1 MSEIFRVRNSLTMWV
16 WIPLRLRVKHY
27 DKRFQREMRR
37 EFSSVCDQDDIWIGS
52 EVYSRLLIRYFFQQR
67 VFRPDTSVPVYGAII
82 TVKSGWHTCLETSA
96 FIDNFKQFGYKTVY
110 TPPPES
116 MLFADV
122 DRLEGLKHNNDLG
135 ERWGYTGAR
144 ERYVN
149 YTKKGTFDGSAS
161 TLLSLIVG
169 PMLSIK
175 VN

>member
-1 MSEIFRVRNSLTMWV
+1 ML
-16 WIPLRLRVKHY
+16 
-27 DKRFQREMRR
+27 Q
-37 EFSSVCDQDDIWIGS
+37 
-52 EVYSRLLIRYFFQQR
+52 SRIS
-67 VFRPDTSVPVYGAII
+67 P
-82 TVKSGWHTCLETSA
+82 
-96 FIDNFKQFGYKTVY
+96 N
-110 TPPPES
+110 PES

-144 ERYVN
+144 ERYVS
-149 YTKKGTFDGSAS
+149 YTKKGTFDGTAS